1 MPYLESQVPLFVND
15 GQLKPQNVDYLKP
28 TTLDTP
34 VEEIRR
40 RYKEDGYVYMK
51 GVLPRE
57 DILKVR
63 EEYFKLLSPSG
74 VLKPGTAPVD
84 GIFNPAGDKHDY
96 PAFGAGHYA
105 GPNPGP
111 GEERSAR
118 YLELGLR
125 AHSEP
130 WFKEMLVHHP
140 ALLGFAE
147 RLTGWGEDTVVL
159 QRALLRTNTPGNE
172 AIGIHYDQIFLRHG
186 EDSVLTAWVPIGDIK
201 ANGGGLIY
209 LEKSY
214 SLGTEMEKEFTDKA
228 KASGMTEKE
237 TENAFNQNM
246 MAGGMLSQGPIEF
259 GEHYKRKWL
268 VADYEAGDAVF
279 HNAYFIHASTRNHD
293 PEGRIRLGTDI
304 RFANSK
310 RPWDTRWTKDF
321 EFGDG
326 L

>member
-1 MPYLESQVPLFVND
+1 MPYLETQVPLFVND
-15 GQLKPQNVDYLKP
+15 GQLKPQNIEYLKP
-28 TTLDTP
+28 TTPDTP
-34 VEEIRR
+34 IEEIRR
-40 RYKEDGYVYMK
+40 RYNEDGYVYMK

-63 EEYFKLLSPSG
+63 EEYFRLLSPSG

-84 GIFNPAGDKHDY
+84 GIFNPTGDSLDY

-105 GPNPGP
+105 GPNQGP
-111 GEERSAR
+111 GAERSAK
-118 YLELGLR
+118 YLELGLQ
-125 AHSEP
+125 AHREA
-130 WFKEMLVHHP
+130 WFKEMLCHHP
-140 ALLGFAE
+140 ALLGFAD

-159 QRALLRTNTPGNE
+159 QRALLRNNTPGNK
-172 AIGIHYDQIFLRHG
+172 AIGVHYDQIFLRHG
-186 EDSVLTAWVPIGDIK
+186 EDSVLTAWIPIGDTK

-209 LEKSY
+209 LEKSN
-214 SLGTEMEKEFTDKA
+214 SLGIEMEKDFTDKA

-237 TENAFNQNM
+237 AESAFNRNM
-246 MAGGMLSQGPIEF
+246 MTGGMLSQEPVEF

-279 HNAYFIHASTRNHD
+279 HNAYCIHASTTNHD

-310 RPWDTRWTKDF
+310 RPWDTRWGKDV
-321 EFGDG
+321 ELGDG